1 MKSQDYKIKMKKRK
15 KREKKNIN
23 KKNYFINISW
33 DDIFLNNS
41 NIFSKRYHSLIIE
54 NKKIRTDFNPNMYN
68 KTKIY
73 NLSNEYDDD
82 IIIDTFQQKIIEMEC
97 EKNNRPEVILQ
108 KMAKK
113 CQAEYK
119 EDEKMAEYYE
129 SLFNK
134 FEKELKESKEP
145 NNNELIDII
154 LFGINFKITK
164 KAQKNFH
171 QKFMNYVKIENKK
184 KRAEASLMLRL
195 GELLNKFSK
204 NKDEI
209 QNKLDNKS
217 DKNNKK
223 IKNQEI
229 KKNELLFLKPK
240 KINPIPLS
248 QKIIEKKEE
257 NDFQNNYVL
266 GMKIDSVKEVQ
277 KKKEEILLRL
287 KHDIKYKIK
296 EGILSKSEM
305 DNFLDFQK
313 KFNELQLNEINNRI
327 YLNQLEQGI
336 TAFEEE
342 LKINEEQ
349 KKNERRINA
358 FVDSMNCD
366 LHRRYEIQQ
375 FLEKT
380 FSHAIDF
387 KKTNYLNKLSPV
399 RTKVIK

>member
-1 MKSQDYKIKMKKRK
+1 MKSQNYRIKMKKRK

-33 DDIFLNNS
+33 DDIFLNHS
-41 NIFSKRYHSLIIE
+41 NIFSKKYHSLIIE
-54 NKKIRTDFNPNMYN
+54 NKKIRTDFNPSLYN

-119 EDEKMAEYYE
+119 EDEKMAKYYD

-134 FEKELKESKEP
+134 FEKEPKQS
-145 NNNELIDII
+145 NNNELIDIT

-171 QKFMNYVKIENKK
+171 QKFMNYVKIENKR
-184 KRAEASLMLRL
+184 KRAQASLMLRL
-195 GELLNKFSK
+195 TELLNKFSK

-217 DKNNKK
+217 DKSNKK

-240 KINPIPLS
+240 KINPTPLP
-248 QKIIEKKEE
+248 QKIVEKKEE
-257 NDFQNNYVL
+257 SDFQKNYVW
-266 GMKIDSVKEVQ
+266 GVKIDSVKEVE

-296 EGILSKSEM
+296 EGIISKSEM

-313 KFNELQLNEINNRI
+313 KINGLQLNVINNRI

-336 TAFEEE
+336 NAFEEE

-358 FVDSMNCD
+358 FVDSMNRD
-366 LHRRYEIQQ
+366 LHKRYEIQQ